1 MDIVARAA
9 SHAALGEPR
18 RLLIVDQ
25 LQFGDHT
32 VADLAGLTG
41 MAGNLLAHHL
51 HVLESAGLI
60 ERKVSEGDRRQRFIT
75 LRRDRLPAE
84 FSEIP
89 ALSGDVLFVCTHNSA
104 RSQFAAAI
112 WKERTGEKAESAGS
126 DPSPA
131 VHPKAVRVAAEYGI
145 DISDARPVGYGQLTR
160 TPFLVVSV
168 CDRARDGGVPPSKH
182 HLHWSVPDPVASG
195 TLTAFRQA
203 FAEIADRVDQL
214 AKQTGVG

>member
-1 MDIVARAA
+1 MDLVARAA

-25 LQFGDHT
+25 LEFGDHT
-32 VADLAGLTG
+32 VAELAGLTG

-60 ERKVSEGDRRQRFIT
+60 ERKVSEGDRRKRFIT
-75 LRRDRLPAE
+75 LRRNRLPAA

-89 ALSGDVLFVCTHNSA
+89 VLSGDVLFVCTHNSA

-112 WKERTGEKAESAGS
+112 WKERTGERAESAGS
-126 DPSPA
+126 DPSPT

-145 DISDARPVGYGQLTR
+145 DISDARPVGYGQSTQK
-160 TPFLVVSV
+160 PVLVVSV
-168 CDRARDGGVPPSKH
+168 CDRAREDGLPPSER

-203 FAEIADRVDQL
+203 FAEIAERVDHL
-214 AKQTGVG
+214 ATQRGAA